1 MKNFLSPLVKN
12 IPNRH
17 PGIGRTAMTHI
28 SVPVF
33 TKRIQAQV
41 KPLVLMTEGLSR
53 TTETALEIGRQTVA
67 KTDAEIGGFVV

>member
-1 MKNFLSPLVKN
+1 
-12 IPNRH
+12 
-17 PGIGRTAMTHI
+17 MTHI